1 MKDQE
6 EHDGFEEEPVTFKQI
21 LFGKIIFF
29 GTLTIFML
37 FIPKNEYFQ
46 YFGYTVIIAIITAL
60 VSRMKLVS
68 MGTTHYLLLGLTGY
82 GTALWILAIT
92 QAFNK

>member
-1 MKDQE
+1 MENE
-6 EHDGFEEEPVTFKQI
+6 EENDVFKEEPVTLKQI
-21 LFGKIIFF
+21 LFGKLIFF

-68 MGTTHYLLLGLTGY
+68 MSTTHYLLLGLTGY
-82 GTALWILAIT
+82 GIALWILAIT